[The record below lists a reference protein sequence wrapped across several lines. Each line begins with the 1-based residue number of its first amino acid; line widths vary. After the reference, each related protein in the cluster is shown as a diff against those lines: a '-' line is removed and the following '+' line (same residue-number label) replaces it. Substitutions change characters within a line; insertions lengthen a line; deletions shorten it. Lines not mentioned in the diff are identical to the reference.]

1 MSTAYLLPVHDI
13 MHKAGAMREYKL
25 DIDVPEPMGEGVVRV
40 SVGTEMDVDVRL
52 ESVHEGILATG
63 DVFAD
68 AEGECSRCLEPI
80 TLPVEVDFQE
90 LFAYSLTNEDDFVVQ
105 DEQIDLEQ
113 VIRDAVVLSLPFQP
127 VCSKDCLGLCPD
139 CGVRLADN
147 PQHVHEAAIDSR
159 WIALEELRKKEE

>member
-1 MSTAYLLPVHDI
+1 
-13 MHKAGAMREYKL
+13 MHKAGAMREFKL
-25 DIDVPEPMGEGVVRV
+25 DIVVPETFGEAVVRV
-40 SVGTEMDVDVRL
+40 AEGTELDLDVRL

-63 DVFAD
+63 EVFTDAD
-68 AEGECSRCLEPI
+68 GECSRCLDPL

-127 VCSKDCLGLCPD
+127 VCSKDCLGLCAD
-139 CGVRLADN
+139 CGVKLADN